1 MTANPEWTLEEAKA
15 ANEKAL
21 AENPER
27 SFADPTLPI
36 AQWLGLKSLD
46 ECRSRYE
53 GGEKLEL
60 MRAIRICANHDL
72 VMPEWLWKGY
82 ITAFDTVMGARA
94 KSWDD
99 VFGMPWPKG
108 THLNAV
114 RKKRELKFSIWNGV
128 RGICERSPETPI
140 DVALFER
147 VGKEFNIGKTLA
159 SEYYYEVARVMGR
172 S

>member
-1 MTANPEWTLEEAKA
+1 MTVNPEWTLEEAKA

-21 AENPER
+21 AESPGR

-36 AQWLGLKSLD
+36 AQWLGLKSL
-46 ECRSRYE
+46 EKCHSRYE
-53 GGEKLEL
+53 SGDKLEL

-72 VMPEWLWKGY
+72 VMPEWVWKGY
-82 ITAFDTVMGARA
+82 ITAFDTVLGARA

-108 THLNAV
+108 TNLNAV
-114 RKKRELKFSIWNGV
+114 RKKRDLKFAVWNEV
-128 RGICERSPETPI
+128 CDIRQRSPETPI
-140 DVALFER
+140 DVELFAQ
-147 VGKEFNIGKTLA
+147 VGRKFNLGKTLA

-172 S
+172 L